1 MLTSLFFVTIVNK
14 LLQLYS
20 LFNQRVDALDS
31 IIVERKA
38 GLTAKKKYDLQ
49 GVYKYLLLQ
58 FFCFLF
64 NGNS

>member
-1 MLTSLFFVTIVNK
+1 MLTSLFFITIVNK

-20 LFNQRVDALDS
+20 LFNQLVDALDS

-38 GLTAKKKYDLQ
+38 GLTVKKKYELQ

-64 NGNS
+64 NANS